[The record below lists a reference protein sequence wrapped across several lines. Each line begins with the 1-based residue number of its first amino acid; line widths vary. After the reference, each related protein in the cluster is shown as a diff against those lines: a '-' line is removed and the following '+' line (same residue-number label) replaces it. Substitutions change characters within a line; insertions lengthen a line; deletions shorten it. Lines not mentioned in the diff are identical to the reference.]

1 MIQRLRLLPVI
12 LFALYCGSAFAL
24 GLGELDLKSALNQ
37 RFDAEI
43 VLLNTGDLEQV
54 EIIPSLAAEEDF
66 ERVGVNRDYHLTDLR
81 FNAQLRED
89 GTHVVH
95 ITSRKPIIEPFLN
108 FIVEVLW
115 PNGRILR
122 EYIVLLDPPVF
133 SSEGIEKIEPSWSI
147 GSASVGSTSGGNASS
162 GRIAPTQSGSR
173 SGSGLEI
180 PPVRSAGNRRTQGI
194 VTGDE
199 EYGVTGRG
207 DTLWTIASKVRPN
220 ERTSVQQ
227 TMLALQRANPE
238 AFISNNINLLK
249 AGYVLRIPDESE
261 IRAETLEE
269 ADVEVLVQNQE
280 FEDYIAS
287 DVTQIDARRAASG
300 GAAGSD
306 DRDNGELK
314 LLAADQSGARSGRDD
329 TRADK
334 LENSLAVARE
344 DLDRSQRANSELNA
358 RLSYIDG
365 QVETLSELVKLKDD
379 QLAALRAELERQAAE
394 TIAPPVEPVVVQQQ
408 ASVSLLSSPVVLGAI
423 GVLLIGLVAGAL
435 MMLRKRR
442 QEFQLDDNEFSETII
457 EEDHPQSSSNDLG
470 DESTDGVTE
479 DSTEEESEEFDEDFT
494 QQTNDVIGEAE
505 IYIDYGRFPQAI
517 SFLQKAI
524 ENEPQRTDIQLR
536 LLEVYV
542 QTEDAAA
549 FNLQYEQLKLLADD
563 DATSEGAELQAEI
576 LAGADTSDLDL
587 DLDLDLDAAA
597 VSSEPIVAMEDSGIE
612 DDDLSFDLDLDLD
625 LEDFDDID
633 DLEAETDDTDLGLT
647 TDIGEVLN
655 LEEALELGD
664 SDFDLDLDA
673 SLEEEPVLSKEAEED
688 LDLALGLDNEID
700 LDFGDDVIDG
710 EDDVLDLDLDLDL
723 DDDDILELDDDI
735 LEFDDDILEL
745 DADDTLE
752 LGDDDILEPDDDD
765 VLEPDDDDALE
776 LDDDEVLE
784 LDDDDVLE
792 LDDDDTLELGDD
804 DALEHDDDDVLELDD
819 DDTLEL
825 GDDDALEHD
834 DDDVLELSADDT
846 LELGDDDVLE
856 HDDDD
861 TLELGDDDILEHDDD
876 DTLEL
881 GDDDALEHDDD
892 DDTLELH
899 DDDILELHDD
909 DVLEPDDDDV
919 LEPDDDDVLEL
930 DDDDILEFGDDDIL
944 ELVDDDAVELDL
956 DDDGEFDLGFADDD
970 DELNLEEDAGS
981 KLDLARAYI
990 EMGDNGGAKP
1000 LLEAVLGEG
1009 DEAQIGEANELLG
1022 NIR

>member
-300 GAAGSD
+300 SAAGSD

-587 DLDLDLDAAA
+587 DLDLDAAA

-612 DDDLSFDLDLDLD
+612 DDDLSFDLDLD

-784 LDDDDVLE
+784 LDDDE
-792 LDDDDTLELGDD
+792 
-804 DALEHDDDDVLELDD
+804 VLELDD

-919 LEPDDDDVLEL
+919 LEPDDDDVVEL

>member
-1 MIQRLRLLPVI
+1 MILL
-12 LFALYCGSAFAL
+12 ALYCGSAFAL

-89 GTHVVH
+89 GTHIVH

-147 GSASVGSTSGGNASS
+147 GSAAVGSTSGGNASS

-180 PPVRSAGNRRTQGI
+180 PPVRSAGNSRTQGV

-329 TRADK
+329 TRADE

-394 TIAPPVEPVVVQQQ
+394 TITPPVVPVVVQQE
-408 ASVSLLSSPVVLGAI
+408 ASASLLTSPVVLGAI

-457 EEDHPQSSSNDLG
+457 EEDHPQPSSNDLG
-470 DESTDGVTE
+470 DEATDGVTE
-479 DSTEEESEEFDEDFT
+479 DRAEEEIEEFDEDFT

-587 DLDLDLDAAA
+587 DLDLDVAA
-597 VSSEPIVAMEDSGIE
+597 VSSEPIAAMEDSGID
-612 DDDLSFDLDLDLD
+612 DDDLSFDLDLDLED
-625 LEDFDDID
+625 LDDIS

-673 SLEEEPVLSKEAEED
+673 SLEEGTVLSKEAEED

-723 DDDDILELDDDI
+723 DDDDILELDDDV
-735 LEFDDDILEL
+735 LEL
-745 DADDTLE
+745 DADDTLELGDDDVLELSADDFLELDADDTLELGADDVLEYDDDDIVAHDDDDVLE

-765 VLEPDDDDALE
+765 VLELDGDDLLE
-776 LDDDEVLE
+776 LD
-784 LDDDDVLE
+784 
-792 LDDDDTLELGDD
+792 G
-804 DALEHDDDDVLELDD
+804 
-819 DDTLEL
+819 
-825 GDDDALEHD
+825 
-834 DDDVLELSADDT
+834 
-846 LELGDDDVLE
+846 DDVLE

-861 TLELGDDDILEHDDD
+861 TLKPDDD
-876 DTLEL
+876 DV
-881 GDDDALEHDDD
+881 
-892 DDTLELH
+892 
-899 DDDILELHDD
+899 LELHDD
-909 DVLEPDDDDV
+909 DVLE
-919 LEPDDDDVLEL
+919 LDDDDVLEL

-1000 LLEAVLGEG
+1000 LLEAVLSEG

>member
-1 MIQRLRLLPVI
+1 MMIQRLRLLPVI
-12 LFALYCGSAFAL
+12 LLALYCGSAFAL

-89 GTHVVH
+89 GTHIVH

-147 GSASVGSTSGGNASS
+147 GSAAVGSTSGGNASS

-180 PPVRSAGNRRTQGI
+180 PPVRSAGNSRTQGV

-329 TRADK
+329 TRADE

-394 TIAPPVEPVVVQQQ
+394 TITPPVVPVVVQQE
-408 ASVSLLSSPVVLGAI
+408 ASASLLTSPVVLGAI

-457 EEDHPQSSSNDLG
+457 EEDHPQPSSNDLG
-470 DESTDGVTE
+470 DEATDGVTE
-479 DSTEEESEEFDEDFT
+479 DRAEEEIEEFDEDFT

-587 DLDLDLDAAA
+587 DLDLDVAA
-597 VSSEPIVAMEDSGIE
+597 VSSEPIAAMEDSGID
-612 DDDLSFDLDLDLD
+612 DDDLSFDLDLDLED
-625 LEDFDDID
+625 LDDIS

-673 SLEEEPVLSKEAEED
+673 SLEEGTVLSKEAEED

-723 DDDDILELDDDI
+723 DDDDILELDDDV
-735 LEFDDDILEL
+735 LEL
-745 DADDTLE
+745 DADDTLELGDDDVLELSADDFLELDADDTLELGADDVLEYDDDDIVAHDDDDVLE

-765 VLEPDDDDALE
+765 VLELDGDDLLE
-776 LDDDEVLE
+776 LD
-784 LDDDDVLE
+784 
-792 LDDDDTLELGDD
+792 G
-804 DALEHDDDDVLELDD
+804 
-819 DDTLEL
+819 
-825 GDDDALEHD
+825 
-834 DDDVLELSADDT
+834 
-846 LELGDDDVLE
+846 DDVLE

-861 TLELGDDDILEHDDD
+861 TLK
-876 DTLEL
+876 
-881 GDDDALEHDDD
+881 
-892 DDTLELH
+892 
-899 DDDILELHDD
+899 
-909 DVLEPDDDDV
+909 PDDDDV
-919 LEPDDDDVLEL
+919 LELHDDDVLEL

-1000 LLEAVLGEG
+1000 LLEAVLSEG

>member
-1 MIQRLRLLPVI
+1 VSGIDRKSLKRRGSRDVGVKRGMMMIQRLRLLPVI

-89 GTHVVH
+89 GTHIVH

-587 DLDLDLDAAA
+587 DLDLDAAA

-612 DDDLSFDLDLDLD
+612 DDDLSFDLDLDLED
-625 LEDFDDID
+625 LDDID

-655 LEEALELGD
+655 LEEALEPGD

-776 LDDDEVLE
+776 LDDD
-784 LDDDDVLE
+784 
-792 LDDDDTLELGDD
+792 
-804 DALEHDDDDVLELDD
+804 DVLELDD

-881 GDDDALEHDDD
+881 GDDDA
-892 DDTLELH
+892 
-899 DDDILELHDD
+899 
-909 DVLEPDDDDV
+909 
-919 LEPDDDDVLEL
+919 LEL

>member
-1 MIQRLRLLPVI
+1 MMIQRLRLLPVI
-12 LFALYCGSAFAL
+12 LLALYCGSAFAL

-89 GTHVVH
+89 GTHIVH

-147 GSASVGSTSGGNASS
+147 GSAAVGSTSGGNASS

-180 PPVRSAGNRRTQGI
+180 PPVRSAGNSRTQGV

-329 TRADK
+329 TRADE

-394 TIAPPVEPVVVQQQ
+394 TITPPVVPVVVQQE
-408 ASVSLLSSPVVLGAI
+408 ASASLLTSPVVLGAI

-457 EEDHPQSSSNDLG
+457 EEDHPQPSSNDLG
-470 DESTDGVTE
+470 DEATDGVTE
-479 DSTEEESEEFDEDFT
+479 DRAEEEIEEFDEDFT

-587 DLDLDLDAAA
+587 DLDLDLDVAA
-597 VSSEPIVAMEDSGIE
+597 VSSEPIAAMEDSGID
-612 DDDLSFDLDLDLD
+612 DDDLSFDLDLDLED
-625 LEDFDDID
+625 LDDIS

-673 SLEEEPVLSKEAEED
+673 SLEEGTVLSKEAEED

-723 DDDDILELDDDI
+723 DDDDILELDDDV
-735 LEFDDDILEL
+735 LEL
-745 DADDTLE
+745 DADDTLELGDDDVLELSADDFLELDADDTLELGADDVLEYDDDDIVAHDDDDVLE

-765 VLEPDDDDALE
+765 VLELDGDDLLE
-776 LDDDEVLE
+776 LD
-784 LDDDDVLE
+784 
-792 LDDDDTLELGDD
+792 G
-804 DALEHDDDDVLELDD
+804 
-819 DDTLEL
+819 
-825 GDDDALEHD
+825 
-834 DDDVLELSADDT
+834 
-846 LELGDDDVLE
+846 DDVLE

-861 TLELGDDDILEHDDD
+861 TLKPDDD
-876 DTLEL
+876 DV
-881 GDDDALEHDDD
+881 
-892 DDTLELH
+892 
-899 DDDILELHDD
+899 LELHDD
-909 DVLEPDDDDV
+909 DVLE
-919 LEPDDDDVLEL
+919 LDDDDVLEL

-1000 LLEAVLGEG
+1000 LLEAVLSEG

>member
-1 MIQRLRLLPVI
+1 MMMIQRLRLLPVI

-89 GTHVVH
+89 GTHIVH

-587 DLDLDLDAAA
+587 DLDAAA

-612 DDDLSFDLDLDLD
+612 DDDLSFDLDLDLED
-625 LEDFDDID
+625 LDDID

-655 LEEALELGD
+655 LEEALEPGD

-776 LDDDEVLE
+776 LDDD
-784 LDDDDVLE
+784 DVLE
-792 LDDDDTLELGDD
+792 L
-804 DALEHDDDDVLELDD
+804 DDDDVLELDD

-881 GDDDALEHDDD
+881 GDDDA
-892 DDTLELH
+892 
-899 DDDILELHDD
+899 
-909 DVLEPDDDDV
+909 
-919 LEPDDDDVLEL
+919 LEL

>member
-300 GAAGSD
+300 SAAGSD

-612 DDDLSFDLDLDLD
+612 DEDDDLSFDLDLDLD

-784 LDDDDVLE
+784 LDDDEVLE
-792 LDDDDTLELGDD
+792 LDDDE
-804 DALEHDDDDVLELDD
+804 VLELDD

-846 LELGDDDVLE
+846 LELGDDDVLV

-919 LEPDDDDVLEL
+919 LEPDDDDVVEL

>member
-1 MIQRLRLLPVI
+1 MGVKRVMMIQRLRLLPVI
-12 LFALYCGSAFAL
+12 LLALYCGSAFAL

-89 GTHVVH
+89 GTHIVH

-147 GSASVGSTSGGNASS
+147 GSAAVGSTSGGNASS

-180 PPVRSAGNRRTQGI
+180 PPVRSAGNSRTQGV

-329 TRADK
+329 TRADE

-394 TIAPPVEPVVVQQQ
+394 TITPPVVPVVVQQE
-408 ASVSLLSSPVVLGAI
+408 ASASLLTSPVVLGAI

-457 EEDHPQSSSNDLG
+457 EEDHPQPSSNDLG
-470 DESTDGVTE
+470 DEATDGVTE
-479 DSTEEESEEFDEDFT
+479 DRAEEEIEEFDEDFT

-587 DLDLDLDAAA
+587 DLDLDLDVAA
-597 VSSEPIVAMEDSGIE
+597 VSSEPIAAMEDSGID
-612 DDDLSFDLDLDLD
+612 DDDLSFDLDLDLED
-625 LEDFDDID
+625 LDDIS

-673 SLEEEPVLSKEAEED
+673 SLEEGTVLSKEAEED

-723 DDDDILELDDDI
+723 DDDDILELDDDV
-735 LEFDDDILEL
+735 LEL
-745 DADDTLE
+745 DADDTLELGADDVLEYDDDDIVAHDDDDVLE

-765 VLEPDDDDALE
+765 VLEPDDDDTLE
-776 LDDDEVLE
+776 LHDDDILE
-784 LDDDDVLE
+784 PDDDDILEPDDDDVLE
-792 LDDDDTLELGDD
+792 LDGDD
-804 DALEHDDDDVLELDD
+804 LLELD
-819 DDTLEL
+819 
-825 GDDDALEHD
+825 G
-834 DDDVLELSADDT
+834 
-846 LELGDDDVLE
+846 DDVLE

-861 TLELGDDDILEHDDD
+861 TLKPDDD
-876 DTLEL
+876 DV
-881 GDDDALEHDDD
+881 
-892 DDTLELH
+892 
-899 DDDILELHDD
+899 LELHDD
-909 DVLEPDDDDV
+909 DVLE
-919 LEPDDDDVLEL
+919 LDDDDVLEL

-1000 LLEAVLGEG
+1000 LLEAVLSEG

>member
-89 GTHVVH
+89 GTHIVH

-587 DLDLDLDAAA
+587 DLDLDAAA

-612 DDDLSFDLDLDLD
+612 DDDLSFDLDLDLED
-625 LEDFDDID
+625 LDDID

-804 DALEHDDDDVLELDD
+804 DALEHDDDN
-819 DDTLEL
+819 
-825 GDDDALEHD
+825 
-834 DDDVLELSADDT
+834 VLELSADDT

>member
-1 MIQRLRLLPVI
+1 MIQRLRLLLVT

-89 GTHVVH
+89 GTHIVH

-180 PPVRSAGNRRTQGI
+180 PSAPSAGNRRTQGI

-394 TIAPPVEPVVVQQQ
+394 TIAPPVVPVVVQQQ

-470 DESTDGVTE
+470 DEATDGVTE

-587 DLDLDLDAAA
+587 DLDLDAAA

-612 DDDLSFDLDLDLD
+612 DDDLSFDLDLDLED
-625 LEDFDDID
+625 LDDID

-664 SDFDLDLDA
+664 ADGDLDLDA
-673 SLEEEPVLSKEAEED
+673 SLEEGTALSKEAEED

-776 LDDDEVLE
+776 
-784 LDDDDVLE
+784 
-792 LDDDDTLELGDD
+792 
-804 DALEHDDDDVLELDD
+804 HDDDDVLEHDADDTLKLDD
-819 DDTLEL
+819 DDILEP
-825 GDDDALEHD
+825 D
-834 DDDVLELSADDT
+834 DDDVLEP
-846 LELGDDDVLE
+846 
-856 HDDDD
+856 
-861 TLELGDDDILEHDDD
+861 
-876 DTLEL
+876 
-881 GDDDALEHDDD
+881 DD

-899 DDDILELHDD
+899 DDDTLKL
-909 DVLEPDDDDV
+909 
-919 LEPDDDDVLEL
+919 DDDDVLEL

-1000 LLEAVLGEG
+1000 LLEAVLSEG

>member
-1 MIQRLRLLPVI
+1 MIQRLRLLLVT

-89 GTHVVH
+89 GTHIVH

-147 GSASVGSTSGGNASS
+147 GSAAVGSTSGGNASS

-180 PPVRSAGNRRTQGI
+180 PPVRSAGNSRTQGV

-329 TRADK
+329 TRADE

-394 TIAPPVEPVVVQQQ
+394 TITPPVVPVVVQQE
-408 ASVSLLSSPVVLGAI
+408 ASASLLTSPVVLGAI

-457 EEDHPQSSSNDLG
+457 EEDHPQPSSNDLG
-470 DESTDGVTE
+470 DEATDGVTE
-479 DSTEEESEEFDEDFT
+479 DRAEEEIEEFDEDFT

-587 DLDLDLDAAA
+587 DLDLDVAA
-597 VSSEPIVAMEDSGIE
+597 VSSEPIAAMEDSGID

-625 LEDFDDID
+625 LDLEDLDDIS

-673 SLEEEPVLSKEAEED
+673 SLEEGTVLSKEAEED

-723 DDDDILELDDDI
+723 DDDDILELDDDV
-735 LEFDDDILEL
+735 LEL
-745 DADDTLE
+745 DADDTLELGADDVLEYDDDDIVAHDDDDVLE

-765 VLEPDDDDALE
+765 VLELDGDDLLE
-776 LDDDEVLE
+776 LD
-784 LDDDDVLE
+784 
-792 LDDDDTLELGDD
+792 G
-804 DALEHDDDDVLELDD
+804 
-819 DDTLEL
+819 
-825 GDDDALEHD
+825 
-834 DDDVLELSADDT
+834 
-846 LELGDDDVLE
+846 DDVLE

-861 TLELGDDDILEHDDD
+861 TLKPDDD
-876 DTLEL
+876 DV
-881 GDDDALEHDDD
+881 
-892 DDTLELH
+892 
-899 DDDILELHDD
+899 LELHDD
-909 DVLEPDDDDV
+909 DVLE
-919 LEPDDDDVLEL
+919 LDDDDVLEL

-1000 LLEAVLGEG
+1000 LLEAVLSEG